1 MMYRI
6 VYRIVAPVSRYATY
20 REKMCHCSPN
30 HNFSQPSCFQI
41 AYDMPGKM
49 DQIYYYTS
57 GMQRVNTNF
66 LCQYPDTSSWVPG
79 VNKASV
85 TLPSHHRETYLRGP
99 QRELGRRVSHSHYSP
114 PSPYGPKWAKKKAWI
129 TLFAKHACW
138 QTTSDGDGV
147 FLCLEICSWENN
159 LSLSHTW
166 FYYKINYSITWDQA
180 LFSFRFENYIPAGK
194 AKRKESLIQ
203 TFYNTS
209 AAHFFDWPT
218 WISQPKLLPLLIS
231 GSR

>member
-85 TLPSHHRETYLRGP
+85 TLPSYHRETYLRGP
-99 QRELGRRVSHSHYSP
+99 QRRLGRRVSHSHYSP

-129 TLFAKHACW
+129 TLFAKHARW

-180 LFSFRFENYIPAGK
+180 LFSFRFENYLPAGK

-209 AAHFFDWPT
+209 AAHFFDWLT
-218 WISQPKLLPLLIS
+218 FAESANQNYFRCLFF
-231 GSR
+231 

>member
-1 MMYRI
+1 
-6 VYRIVAPVSRYATY
+6 
-20 REKMCHCSPN
+20 
-30 HNFSQPSCFQI
+30 
-41 AYDMPGKM
+41 
-49 DQIYYYTS
+49 
-57 GMQRVNTNF
+57 MQRVNTNF
-66 LCQYPDTSSWVPG
+66 LCHYPDTSSWVPG

-85 TLPSHHRETYLRGP
+85 TLPSYHRETYLRGP
-99 QRELGRRVSHSHYSP
+99 QRRLGRRVSHSHYSP

-129 TLFAKHACW
+129 TLFAKHARW

-180 LFSFRFENYIPAGK
+180 LFSFRFENYLPAGK
-194 AKRKESLIQ
+194 AKWKESLIQ

-209 AAHFFDWPT
+209 AAHFFDWLT
-218 WISQPKLLPLLIS
+218 FAESANQNYFRCLFF
-231 GSR
+231 